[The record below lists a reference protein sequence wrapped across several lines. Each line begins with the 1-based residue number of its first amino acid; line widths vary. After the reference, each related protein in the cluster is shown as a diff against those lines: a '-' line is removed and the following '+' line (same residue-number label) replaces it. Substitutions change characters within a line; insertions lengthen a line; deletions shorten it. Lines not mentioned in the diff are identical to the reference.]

1 MLLLSRTL
9 SNLALTV
16 YYNGLK
22 VEKKLRGKQMEIK
35 EKHSHLKKMS
45 NSPKKL
51 STEVE
56 VKHFDRGS
64 NIYF

>member
-1 MLLLSRTL
+1 
-9 SNLALTV
+9 
-16 YYNGLK
+16 
-22 VEKKLRGKQMEIK
+22 MEIK

-45 NSPKKL
+45 NNPKKL
-51 STEVE
+51 RTKAE